1 MTTTRPPKNPE
12 EFSLWIQYQLRLK
25 KSSYAQI
32 ARRLGITRQ
41 AVRKCVLSPPPR
53 IAEAISAELGTTS
66 KRLWPHRY
74 AA

>member
-1 MTTTRPPKNPE
+1 MTTKRPPKKPE
-12 EFSLWIQYQLRLK
+12 EFRIWIQYQLRLK

-53 IAEAISAELGTTS
+53 IAEAISSDLGIS
-66 KRLWPHRY
+66 SRRLWPNRY